1 MDIEAVVE
9 LARLKLDDEEMS
21 KFKQQ
26 MKSILDYF
34 EDLKEV
40 DTKGVEP
47 LVTPSEIENHFR
59 EDQYVEWKQAQIA
72 LEMAP
77 QTKGNLFQ
85 VPPVV

>member
-1 MDIEAVVE
+1 M
-9 LARLKLDDEEMS
+9 
-21 KFKQQ
+21 
-26 MKSILDYF
+26 
-34 EDLKEV
+34 